1 MPKRIRATG
10 PWLGVAI
17 AALTAATAPAA
28 TFIVT
33 NSGDSGAGSLRQAIL
48 DANGNPGLDSV
59 AFNLPSGGG
68 QSIDLATEIEVTDD
82 VVIDGYTQ
90 PGSSANTDPKADNAV
105 IVVDLQGN
113 GTDGILVTGGAAL
126 IRGLVMH
133 GFQNAIHLNA
143 AGGSFVGGC
152 WIGLLPDGQSAPGNA
167 VGIWIH
173 GTAADAVGD
182 DNPANRNVI
191 SGNGVGVQVDGG
203 GQSTVQGNLIG
214 LNPAGNAALSNGTGV
229 AVTTNVLLGG
239 TTAALGNVISGSAI
253 DGVRVAG
260 TGSLIRGNRIG
271 LDATG
276 FQPLGNGGSGIFAF
290 GGLLTINNNFV
301 SANANHGIDLLNSG
315 NTEVF
320 SNYIGSNVIGLGELG
335 NARAGVHSV
344 DSSGSINGNFI
355 AHNQYGIWIESEQGA
370 QRQTWHYNSIFD
382 NGGLGIVKGT
392 PPAIPAT
399 VVITSIVPNASTTTI
414 NGFVSVPVGA
424 FVPTG
429 VFIEVYSS
437 PACSKKRP
445 RDFDEGKTKIWD
457 ASFNASSSPAPFS
470 TEVPVVITDEIVTA
484 TAGYT
489 ACLPFGEGGCAL
501 FLGSEPFS
509 QRLPRAIDPAS
520 GSPAGGDPF
529 IIVGSNFQAGAT
541 VTVGGAPGGNVNI
554 VGPGEI
560 DLTAPALPAGAAYD
574 VKVVNPD
581 GSGGTI
587 ALAWLAD
594 FLDVPQAHVFHDYV
608 RYVVT
613 NGVATGVGGGN
624 FGVNASTLRQ
634 QMAVFLL
641 KAKHGICY
649 APPPCAG
656 TFADVPCPS
665 LFADWIEALAAEG
678 ITGGCGGGNY
688 CPTAAVRRDQ
698 MAAFLLKAEHGS
710 AYAPPPCAG
719 TFSDVPCPSQFAAW
733 IEQLAAEAITGGCGG
748 GNYCPSNPNTRGQM
762 AVFLT
767 KTFGLN

>member
-1 MPKRIRATG
+1 MPKPTRATG
-10 PWLGVAI
+10 LWLGI
-17 AALTAATAPAA
+17 GLAALATAPAPAA
-28 TFIVT
+28 TFVVT

-48 DANGNPGLDSV
+48 DANGNPGLDTV

-90 PGSSANTDPKADNAV
+90 PGSSANTDPEADNAV
-105 IVVDLQGN
+105 VVVDLQGN
-113 GTDGILVTGGAAL
+113 GTDGILVTGGAAQ
-126 IRGLVMH
+126 IHGLVMH

-152 WIGLLPDGQSAPGNA
+152 WIGPLPDGQSAPGNA
-167 VGIWIH
+167 VGVWMQ

-229 AVTTNVLLGG
+229 AVTTSVFLGG
-239 TTAALGNVISGSAI
+239 DTAALGNVISGSAI

-260 TGSLIRGNRIG
+260 TGSIIRANRIG

-290 GGLLTINNNFV
+290 GFNVLIDHNFV
-301 SANANHGIDLLNSG
+301 SANAAHGVDLLNAGG
-315 NTEVF
+315 NQVLL
-320 SNYIGSNVIGLGELG
+320 NYIGSNVVGLGELG
-335 NARAGVHSV
+335 NARAGIHSV
-344 DSSGSINGNFI
+344 DSNGSLNGNFI
-355 AHNQYGIWIESEQGA
+355 AHNRYGIWIESEQGA

-414 NGFVSVPVGA
+414 NGYVSVPVGA
-424 FVPTG
+424 FLPTG
-429 VFIEVYSS
+429 VFVEFYSN

-445 RDFDEGKTKIWD
+445 RDFDEGKTLIGSV
-457 ASFNASSSPAPFS
+457 SFNASGSPASFS
-470 TEVPVVITDEIVTA
+470 GEVPVVITDEIVTA
-484 TAGYT
+484 TASYE
-489 ACLPFGEGGCAL
+489 ACLPFGEGGCSM
-501 FLGSEPFS
+501 FNGSEPFS

-520 GSPAGGDPF
+520 GSPAGGNPF
-529 IIVGSNFQAGAT
+529 IIVGSNFQPGAT
-541 VTVGGAPGGNVNI
+541 VTVGGVPGGNVSI
-554 VGPGEI
+554 VGPTQI
-560 DLTAPALPAGAAYD
+560 DLTAPALPAGSAND
-574 VKVVNPD
+574 VTVLNPD

-594 FLDVPQAHVFHDYV
+594 FLDVPQAHPFHDFV

-613 NGVATGVGGGN
+613 NGVASGVGGGN
-624 FGVNASTLRQ
+624 FGVDAGTLRQ

-649 APPPCAG
+649 TPPPCAG
-656 TFADVPCPS
+656 VFADVPCPS

-688 CPTAAVRRDQ
+688 CPGAVVRRDQ

-710 AYAPPPCAG
+710 SYVPPACAG
-719 TFSDVPCPSQFAAW
+719 AFADVACPSLFADW
-733 IEQLAAEAITGGCGG
+733 IEQLAAEQVTGGCGG
-748 GNYCPSNPNTRGQM
+748 GNYCPLNPNTRGQM

-767 KTFGLN
+767 KTFQLQ

>member
-1 MPKRIRATG
+1 MPQSSRAIG
-10 PWLGVAI
+10 LCVGIGLAGL
-17 AALTAATAPAA
+17 AAATAPAA
-28 TFIVT
+28 TFTVT

-48 DANGNPGLDSV
+48 NANGNPGLDSV
-59 AFNLPSGGG
+59 VFNLPSGGG

-90 PGSSANTDPKADNAV
+90 PGSSANTDPQADNAV

-113 GTDGILVTGGAAL
+113 GTDGILVTGGTAL

-133 GFQNAIHLNA
+133 GFQNAVHLNA

-152 WIGLLPDGQSAPGNA
+152 WIGPLPDGQSAPGNA
-167 VGIWIH
+167 VGIWMQ

-214 LNPAGNAALSNGTGV
+214 LNPAGNAALSNGIGV

-260 TGSLIRGNRIG
+260 TGSIIRGNRIG

-276 FQPLGNGGSGIFAF
+276 FQPLGNGGSGIFGF
-290 GGLLTINNNFV
+290 GVNLTIDHNFV
-301 SANANHGIDLLNSG
+301 SANAAHGIDLNSAAS
-315 NTEVF
+315 EVF
-320 SNYIGSNVIGLGELG
+320 LNYIGSNVFGLGELG
-335 NARAGVHSV
+335 NARAGIHSV
-344 DSSGSINGNFI
+344 DSSGNLNGNFV
-355 AHNQYGIWIESEQGA
+355 AHNQYGIWIESEQGLN
-370 QRQTWHYNSIFD
+370 RHKWHYNSIFD

-392 PPAIPAT
+392 PPAIGSA

-429 VFIEVYSS
+429 IFVEVYSN

-445 RDFDEGKTKIWD
+445 ADFDEGKTLIGSV
-457 ASFNASSSPAPFS
+457 SFNAFASPAPFS
-470 TEVPVVITDEIVTA
+470 AEVPVVITDEIVTA
-484 TAGYT
+484 TASYD
-489 ACLPFGEGGCAL
+489 ACLPFGDGGCAI
-501 FLGSEPFS
+501 FNGSEPFS

-520 GSPAGGDPF
+520 GSPSGGDPF
-529 IIVGSNFQAGAT
+529 IIAGSHFQAGAT
-541 VTVGGAPGGNVNI
+541 VTVGGAPGGNVNV

-560 DLTAPALPAGAAYD
+560 DLTAPALPAGAAYN

-608 RYVVT
+608 RDVVT

-649 APPPCAG
+649 TPPPCG
-656 TFADVPCPS
+656 GVFADVPCPS

-688 CPTAAVRRDQ
+688 CPAAAVRRDQ

-719 TFSDVPCPSQFAAW
+719 TFADVPCPSQFADW
-733 IEQLAAEAITGGCGG
+733 IEQLAAEQITGGCGG

-762 AVFLT
+762 AVFLV
-767 KTFGLN
+767 KTFSLQ